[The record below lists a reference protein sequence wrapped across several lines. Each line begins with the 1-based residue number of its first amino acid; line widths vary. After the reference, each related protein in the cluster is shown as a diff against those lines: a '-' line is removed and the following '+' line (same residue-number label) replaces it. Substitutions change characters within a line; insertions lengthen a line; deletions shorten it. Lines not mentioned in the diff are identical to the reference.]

1 MNWLFQSILSCM
13 SVFSSFRSCNILI
26 DRYDN
31 SCRQWHIKTLDSFTV
46 VLLLVGT
53 SVWTLLST
61 NKVSF
66 LLKVPLG
73 ITLKKKAIFF
83 WNQLLLV
90 PYMMTLKTDLA
101 ACCPPHLQ
109 RYCEHILS
117 EKSQSVFLLIVCLFQ
132 TWETWESS
140 HKWEWCAVV
149 KSAVEQI
156 AKKKNLELLTYLSNT
171 ITSEFG
177 FQKYY
182 LLYSPLAGSC
192 WNNQTQLK

>member
-1 MNWLFQSILSCM
+1 MLS
-13 SVFSSFRSCNILI
+13 FSFSERF
-26 DRYDN
+26 
-31 SCRQWHIKTLDSFTV
+31 
-46 VLLLVGT
+46 
-53 SVWTLLST
+53 
-61 NKVSF
+61 
-66 LLKVPLG
+66 
-73 ITLKKKAIFF
+73 
-83 WNQLLLV
+83 
-90 PYMMTLKTDLA
+90 
-101 ACCPPHLQ
+101 
-109 RYCEHILS
+109 CEHILS

-156 AKKKNLELLTYLSNT
+156 AKRKNLELLTYLSNT

-192 WNNQTQLK
+192 WNSQTQLSSSFSVGASKFWSLCLCGNLISWKLCLISKLMKDGSFVCWKGKCKISRESLVLIFLLSLTTGY